1 LNRRT
6 TIYINDE
13 DAKLIAQIC
22 SDLSVSRCFK
32 KLLRE
37 HSEMLK
43 KQELERKIDEI
54 LTLLKSQQNNTTKQS
69 TIDTYLK
76 KHK

>member
-1 LNRRT
+1 MNRRT

-22 SDLSVSRCFK
+22 SGLSVSKCFK

-37 HSEMLK
+37 HAGISKRL
-43 KQELERKIDEI
+43 ELERKIDEI
-54 LTLLKSQQNNTTKQS
+54 LTLLKSQQNNTAKQN
-69 TIDTYLK
+69 TIDTYFK

>member
-1 LNRRT
+1 LNRRS

-13 DAKLIAQIC
+13 DAKLIEEIC
-22 SDLSVSRCFK
+22 PNLSVSRCFK

-37 HSEMLK
+37 YAEISK
-43 KQELERKIDEI
+43 RQELEKKIDEI
-54 LTLLKSQQNNTTKQS
+54 LTLLKSQQNNTRQHNTL
-69 TIDTYLK
+69 DTYLK

>member
-1 LNRRT
+1 LNRRS

-13 DAKLIAQIC
+13 DAKLIEEIC
-22 SDLSVSRCFK
+22 PNLSVSKCFK

-37 HSEMLK
+37 YAEISK
-43 KQELERKIDEI
+43 RQELEKKIDEI
-54 LTLLKSQQNNTTKQS
+54 LTLLKSQQNNTHQQN
-69 TIDTYLK
+69 TIETYMK